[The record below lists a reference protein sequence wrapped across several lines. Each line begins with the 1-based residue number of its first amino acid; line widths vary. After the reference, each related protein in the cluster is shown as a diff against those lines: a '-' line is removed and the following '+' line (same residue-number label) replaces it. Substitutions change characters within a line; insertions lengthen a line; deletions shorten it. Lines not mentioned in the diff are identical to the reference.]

1 MLDVTA
7 YRVSLGP
14 FSILVVEKGSLREKQ
29 FCDLYSARS
38 LILFLCLS
46 NELRDGLS
54 ASCRNHRYSLGQQR
68 ERVDHH

>member
-29 FCDLYSARS
+29 F
-38 LILFLCLS
+38 
-46 NELRDGLS
+46 
-54 ASCRNHRYSLGQQR
+54 
-68 ERVDHH
+68 